1 MPASAAIWQA
11 VHLQTNIAF
20 LILSEDVMAEDLMR
34 YDQLAQNALRGVV
47 RDALRKVQKTGLP
60 GDHHFFIAF
69 NTRFPGVILSE
80 RIAARYP
87 REMTVVLQHQFWNLV
102 VTEELFSVELS
113 FDNIPEKLVV
123 PFSSVK
129 GFLDPSVQFGLQF
142 EVVQADGQTDSTQK
156 SVGEGKLS
164 QEVEG
169 ESAAADGE
177 KPDSESGE
185 AKVVS
190 LDAFRKK

>member
-164 QEVEG
+164 QEAEG

>member
-1 MPASAAIWQA
+1 
-11 VHLQTNIAF
+11 
-20 LILSEDVMAEDLMR
+20 MAEDLMR
-34 YDQLAQNALRGVV
+34 YDQLAQDALRGVV
-47 RDALRKVQKTGLP
+47 REALRKVQRSGLP
-60 GDHHFFIAF
+60 GEHHFYIAF
-69 NTRFPGVILSE
+69 NTRFPGVVLSE

-102 VTEELFSVELS
+102 VTEDLFEVELS

-123 PFSSVK
+123 PFAAVK

-142 EVVQADGQTDSTQK
+142 EVVSAGGQKAEAGAAQDLADGGAAGAAEPGAQAPTDA
-156 SVGEGKLS
+156 G
-164 QEVEG
+164 
-169 ESAAADGE
+169 AAAE
-177 KPDSESGE
+177 AEE